1 MRYEVSVL
9 AFSGS
14 VVLAADNFLTFAEE
28 KAFDLLKDFEKVWI
42 DDVVAGRP
50 VVALERREH
59 EAYRRDNPLRARP

>member
-9 AFSGS
+9 AFGGT

-28 KAFDLLKDFEKVWI
+28 KAYDLLKDFERVWI

-50 VVALERREH
+50 VAALERKEH
-59 EAYRRDNPLRARP
+59 AAH